1 MVCEVLKGFLGVS
14 CVAGCELRDT
24 PLKSV
29 GFAIALRVKNVYLT
43 LRAVRHAGL
52 SPRERECMARSV
64 EVTRTTRGAL
74 TGDEAER
81 LLSTVDETGH
91 SNEERA
97 RKQRLRRERGAAAV
111 EIDPL
116 SGKDPSGADT
126 DRVITRYAMLFVS
139 VFVVLIV
146 LIQVGW
152 GYVRRVTTA
161 TLAEDASMRSVVR
174 SLGMGVEW
182 GGGFTQ
188 FPAEFTVQEADER
201 THRIEVSVIDAD
213 SSSELEAFATA
224 QVQATALSVN
234 AMLNPNIDTVV
245 YHVKVRRDEDGR
257 FLKSQLFGFM
267 RPTGAATPFMTFIW
281 TKTAAEDGVR
291 FDCSITGVDAA
302 TQESL
307 HDAITSKS
315 TPATIINYVMGDNDE
330 AIAQHV
336 IDATHNNEGIAEG
349 VEEMLDE
356 VARRKVE
363 EEKAKAEEK
372 DEKRKSEAEV
382 DADVEEAE
390 ERPSEDATAKEEQ

>member
-1 MVCEVLKGFLGVS
+1 MQK
-14 CVAGCELRDT
+14 
-24 PLKSV
+24 
-29 GFAIALRVKNVYLT
+29 
-43 LRAVRHAGL
+43 L
-52 SPRERECMARSV
+52 SPRERARRAKRV
-64 EVTRTTRGAL
+64 EGPRKTRGAL

-97 RKQRLRRERGAAAV
+97 RKQRLRREQGTAGV

-126 DRVITRYAMLFVS
+126 DRIITRYAMIFVA
-139 VFVVLIV
+139 VFVAAIV
-146 LIQVGW
+146 LVQVGW

-201 THRIEVSVIDAD
+201 THRIEVSVTDAD
-213 SSSELEAFATA
+213 SSSELEAFATS

-234 AMLNPNIDTVV
+234 ALLNPNIDTVV
-245 YHVKVRRDEDGR
+245 YHVKVRRDAEGH
-257 FLKSQLFGFM
+257 FLKSRFFGFV
-267 RPTGAATPFMTFIW
+267 RPTGAASPFMTFVW
-281 TKTAAEDGVR
+281 TKTTAEDGVR

-315 TPATIINYVMGDNDE
+315 TPAALINYVMGDNDE
-330 AIAQHV
+330 EIAQHV
-336 IDATHNNEGIAEG
+336 MDATQGNEGIAEG
-349 VEEMLDE
+349 VQEMLDE
-356 VARRKVE
+356 VAQR
-363 EEKAKAEEK
+363 KAEE
-372 DEKRKSEAEV
+372 EARRAAEE
-382 DADVEEAE
+382 AAQKEAE
-390 ERPSEDATAKEEQ
+390 EAKTEEAAEPADQEP

>member
-1 MVCEVLKGFLGVS
+1 
-14 CVAGCELRDT
+14 
-24 PLKSV
+24 
-29 GFAIALRVKNVYLT
+29 
-43 LRAVRHAGL
+43 
-52 SPRERECMARSV
+52 MAKSV

-97 RKQRLRRERGAAAV
+97 RKQRLKREGGVAGV

-126 DRVITRYAMLFVS
+126 DRIISRYAMIFIA
-139 VFVVLIV
+139 VFVVLVV
-146 LIQVGW
+146 LTQVGW

-161 TLAEDASMRSVVR
+161 TLAEDASMQSVVR

-188 FPAEFTVQEADER
+188 FPAEFTVLEADER

-245 YHVKVRRDEDGR
+245 YHVKVRRDEEGH
-257 FLKSQLFGFM
+257 FLKSRLFGFM
-267 RPTGAATPFMTFIW
+267 RPTGAASPFMTFVW
-281 TKTAAEDGVR
+281 TKTTAEDGVR

-315 TPATIINYVMGDNDE
+315 TPAALISYVMGDNDE
-330 AIAQHV
+330 EIAQHV
-336 IDATHNNEGIAEG
+336 IDATQGHEGVAEG
-349 VEEMLDE
+349 VNEMLDE
-356 VARRKVE
+356 VAQR
-363 EEKAKAEEK
+363 KAEE
-372 DEKRKSEAEV
+372 EAERK
-382 DADVEEAE
+382 AEEEAE
-390 ERPSEDATAKEEQ
+390 RKAEEAQKQAEAEAAIPTEDENAAEGEAQVSQESPSE